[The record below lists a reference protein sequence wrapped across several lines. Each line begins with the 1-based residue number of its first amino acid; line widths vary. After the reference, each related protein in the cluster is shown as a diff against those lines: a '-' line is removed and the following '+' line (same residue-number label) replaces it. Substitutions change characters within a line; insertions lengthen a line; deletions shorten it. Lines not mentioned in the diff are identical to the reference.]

1 MSTLSIVMLSILYLM
16 IGIIVNALLDIADDE
31 LFVILVVLLWPS
43 FLFVAL
49 LSAIGRGILKI
60 SEKIRDRRD
69 EALFK
74 IQESY
79 YRREKDG

>member
-43 FLFVAL
+43 FLFVVL